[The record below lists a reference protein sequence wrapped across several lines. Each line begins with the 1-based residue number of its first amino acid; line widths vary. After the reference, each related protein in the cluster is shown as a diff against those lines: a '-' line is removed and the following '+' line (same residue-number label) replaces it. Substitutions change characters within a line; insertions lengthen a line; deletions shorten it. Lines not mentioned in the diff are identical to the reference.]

1 MIGVLEHLQDP
12 ISILKTIKENKF
24 IKYIYLSVPI
34 FGPSVFFEILSP
46 NTFHRQLS
54 RDHTHLYTNESL
66 EWLCKNTGFDRVS
79 EWWFGQDMMDLYRH
93 ILVHAKKNNELSVKA
108 SDLFKS
114 MLSPIIDSLQ
124 LTIDKQ
130 KLSNEI
136 HLLLKKN

>member
-1 MIGVLEHLQDP
+1 
-12 ISILKTIKENKF
+12 
-24 IKYIYLSVPI
+24 
-34 FGPSVFFEILSP
+34 
-46 NTFHRQLS
+46 
-54 RDHTHLYTNESL
+54 
-66 EWLCKNTGFDRVS
+66 
-79 EWWFGQDMMDLYRH
+79 MMDLYRH